1 MIILDTNVISEMMR
15 PQPNFQVMS
24 WLRGFPVEELAITAV
39 SIAEISYGLK
49 RLPEGRRRDSLQW
62 RFQMFIAQGFS
73 NRIFPFDEKA
83 AEVYADIIVNR
94 QQKGK
99 PIEVMDAMIASIALL
114 KTATLATR
122 NVSDFQNC
130 GLELINPWE
139 SSSEI

>member
-1 MIILDTNVISEMMR
+1 
-15 PQPNFQVMS
+15 MS
-24 WLRGFPVEELAITAV
+24 WLRKYPVEELAVTAV

-73 NRIFPFDEKA
+73 DRIFPFDERA
-83 AEVYADIIVNR
+83 ARIYADIVVHR
-94 QQKGK
+94 QQQGK
-99 PIEVMDAMIASIALL
+99 PIEVMDAMIAAIALV
-114 KTATLATR
+114 KTANLATR

-139 SSSEI
+139 IFSDI